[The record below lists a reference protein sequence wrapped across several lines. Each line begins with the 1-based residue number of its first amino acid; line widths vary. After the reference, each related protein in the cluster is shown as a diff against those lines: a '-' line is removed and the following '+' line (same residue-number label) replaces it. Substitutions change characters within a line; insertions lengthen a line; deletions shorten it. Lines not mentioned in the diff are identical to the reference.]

1 MRPGATVLAAALILG
16 AAAPLHADEWTLIDV
31 KARLAPDA
39 RVTVVE
45 THDIVFETSDKNVF
59 HTFGLGAD
67 QAIRLTAITWV
78 GPDGEPRPLNAVET
92 VPGPDEYR
100 YYDRGHVYSRYRR
113 SRYRR
118 SASGRPWGTASST
131 S

>member
-1 MRPGATVLAAALILG
+1 MRPGAPVLAAALFLG

-31 KARLAPDA
+31 KSRLASDA

-45 THDIVFETSDKNVF
+45 THDIVLETSGRNTF

-67 QAIRLTAITWV
+67 QAIRLTAMTRI
-78 GPDGEPRPLNAVET
+78 GPDGEPHPLKAVET
-92 VPGPDEYR
+92 VNGPDEYPLLR
-100 YYDRGHVYSRYRR
+100 SGPRLFLDPAARR
-113 SRYRR
+113 AGRR
-118 SASGRPWGTASST
+118 AGTASST